1 MRFDKR
7 INIRRGIGI
16 MTGFYVI
23 FILFM
28 SWFYPYS
35 FFSIHKSYS
44 WESYTVYTNGK
55 SYESVLDDF
64 RTIHESDLQESLING
79 DIPNLTVSYTVGF
92 LYFFEQDWLLSKDSV
107 PMNEMQ
113 LHDIHLGLK
122 SFRYNVLNLLAQENF
137 SMEGKNYL
145 VEMVNRIDSLEDRL
159 HLLTSQSYV
168 RSDLNQEFNHVY
180 GEIFS
185 LLNFYITFYENVMN
199 GEFTPVN

>member
-1 MRFDKR
+1 
-7 INIRRGIGI
+7 
-16 MTGFYVI
+16 
-23 FILFM
+23 M
-28 SWFYPYS
+28 SFL
-35 FFSIHKSYS
+35 FFSCLGFTRILSLVFIRVILGSHIQYIQ
-44 WESYTVYTNGK
+44 TVSLMKVY
-55 SYESVLDDF
+55 F

-168 RSDLNQEFNHVY
+168 RSDLNREFNHVY

-185 LLNFYITFYENVMN
+185 LLNFYITFYENIMN